1 MHSEDA
7 LADLRIG
14 EGAVGHGGFDNGRA
28 NRVDGNTVTRNDR
41 GIDVDSGG
49 NLVVRNDA
57 SLNPTNYDI
66 AGVNANANVESPVPN
81 FLLDRPWA
89 NFRH

>member
-1 MHSEDA
+1 MA
-7 LADLRIG
+7 RAAD
-14 EGAVGHGGFDNGRA
+14 GAGIHVTGRA
-28 NRVDGNTVTRNDR
+28 NRIDGNTVTRNDR
-41 GIDVDSGG
+41 GIDVDAGG

-57 SLNPTNYDI
+57 SLNTTNYDI
-66 AGVNANANVESPVPN
+66 VAGNTNANVESPGSN